1 MDVTQYL
8 EIFLDET
15 KEHLQSLSDQFMIL
29 EQEPDNMD
37 TINEIFRS
45 AHTLKGMA
53 GTMGYKR
60 MQTLTHDMENV
71 FSEVR
76 NNTIKVDGAMVDLLF
91 QCLDALEEYTENIQ
105 NTGDEG
111 TNDNEHLIK
120 ALNDYLA
127 KNSGDGAPQPAKE
140 EKKEPAKEEPKQEAG
155 ADPGKEKWREIKL
168 GDTEHTVIAEA
179 KKQGKKCLGV
189 TVYVQ
194 ESCILKAAR
203 AFLVYKAL
211 EELGDMIVS
220 VPSAQDIEDEHFEF
234 DFSVII
240 LTDADVETVKNAI
253 LNVSEIEA
261 AYVGEV
267 EPVQPEEAV
276 KPAAIAEAQPKEEP
290 FTEEQKEVIRKDIKA
305 FLDSMFGA
313 MSMEVKADITFD
325 DEENSVNVDLSGD
338 NMGVLIGKRGQTLDS
353 IQYLT
358 SLVINKNSEKY
369 VRVKLDTENYRKRR
383 KETLESL
390 AKNIAYKVKR
400 SRRPVSLEPMNPYER
415 RIIHSALQADKF
427 VSTRSEGEE
436 PFRHVVVYLE
446 RENNNRYNR

>member
-1 MDVTQYL
+1 MEYIEVTGKSVEEAITNACTKLGIPSDKLDY
-8 EIFLDET
+8 EIIEKGNSGFLGIFNSKPAKIKAREKQEEPEVKSVEAPKKSEAPVHTENKFEKKADDFKKSEPKKEFKSEPKKEFK
-15 KEHLQSLSDQFMIL
+15 KEHK
-29 EQEPDNMD
+29 PADN
-37 TINEIFRS
+37 
-45 AHTLKGMA
+45 K
-53 GTMGYKR
+53 K
-60 MQTLTHDMENV
+60 NV
-71 FSEVR
+71 
-76 NNTIKVDGAMVDLLF
+76 
-91 QCLDALEEYTENIQ
+91 
-105 NTGDEG
+105 
-111 TNDNEHLIK
+111 
-120 ALNDYLA
+120 
-127 KNSGDGAPQPAKE
+127 
-140 EKKEPAKEEPKQEAG
+140 EPAKESPKDEA
-155 ADPGKEKWREIKL
+155 
-168 GDTEHTVIAEA
+168 
-179 KKQGKKCLGV
+179 
-189 TVYVQ
+189 
-194 ESCILKAAR
+194 
-203 AFLVYKAL
+203 
-211 EELGDMIVS
+211 
-220 VPSAQDIEDEHFEF
+220 
-234 DFSVII
+234 
-240 LTDADVETVKNAI
+240 
-253 LNVSEIEA
+253 
-261 AYVGEV
+261 
-267 EPVQPEEAV
+267 QP
-276 KPAAIAEAQPKEEP
+276 QPKEEP

-313 MSMEVKADITFD
+313 MSMEVNADITFD